1 MISNLDNEVN
11 YPYKLLL
18 AERQVPKLCKDF
30 ANGLSANIKL
40 WKTGL
45 SKMKKSGGFF
55 DRLLWPLLKTVLRL
69 TENVIQPL
77 AKRVLIHLGLTAAV
91 STADTGIQRKIFEP
105 GDPRTYSLGTR
116 TTTLLVSSEE
126 MADFKKKIK
135 SLKES
140 SLLIKRL
147 SESFENESK
156 EQKGAFLSMLLGTL
170 GTATRLFKNS
180 IRT

>member
-1 MISNLDNEVN
+1 M
-11 YPYKLLL
+11 
-18 AERQVPKLCKDF
+18 
-30 ANGLSANIKL
+30 
-40 WKTGL
+40 
-45 SKMKKSGGFF
+45 
-55 DRLLWPLLKTVLRL
+55 
-69 TENVIQPL
+69 
-77 AKRVLIHLGLTAAV
+77 IHLGLTAGV

-105 GDPRTYSLGTR
+105 GDPRTYCLGT
-116 TTTLLVSSEE
+116 LHNIIS
-126 MADFKKKIK
+126 FKRRNGTFQENIK

-170 GTATRLFKNS
+170 GTATRLFKKS